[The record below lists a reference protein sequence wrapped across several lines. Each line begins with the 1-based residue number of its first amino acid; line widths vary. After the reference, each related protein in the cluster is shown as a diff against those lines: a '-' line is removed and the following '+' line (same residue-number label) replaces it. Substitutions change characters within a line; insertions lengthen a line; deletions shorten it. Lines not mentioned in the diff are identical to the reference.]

1 MRQTVFAPRPVRAA
15 LLRFVVA
22 ACAAFAGAGA
32 AAQIQ
37 IGQTAGFSGPVAAGV
52 KETSD
57 GARLYIDYVNRTGG
71 VARQQIELIQ
81 LDDRFDPKLAGE
93 NARVLIED
101 RQVAAMFLTRG
112 TPHTEA
118 VMAWLDRHGV
128 PLIAPSTGA
137 MVLHAPLQRQVF
149 NVRSTYQREAE
160 KAVRHF
166 STMGIRR
173 MVVVHADDSF
183 GRDALEGAARG
194 FAELKLQPLAVI
206 KADRS
211 KPVYEPIVEAIMQTR
226 AQGVLW
232 FGSGNAVADG
242 VHRVRAAGSAAQVLT
257 LSNNASSG
265 FIKSLGANSKGVV
278 VTQVFPSE
286 RSVGYA
292 FVSEASKLAKAANL
306 DLSPAMLEGFA
317 AAKVLVEALRRASPR
332 FTRERILAALESMD
346 RYDLGGLQLGFS
358 SSDHT
363 GLDFVDLSIIGS
375 DGRFRR

>member
-1 MRQTVFAPRPVRAA
+1 
-15 LLRFVVA
+15 
-22 ACAAFAGAGA
+22 
-32 AAQIQ
+32 
-37 IGQTAGFSGPVAAGV
+37 
-52 KETSD
+52 
-57 GARLYIDYVNRTGG
+57 
-71 VARQQIELIQ
+71 
-81 LDDRFDPKLAGE
+81 
-93 NARVLIED
+93 
-101 RQVAAMFLTRG
+101 
-112 TPHTEA
+112 

-265 FIKSLGANSKGVV
+265 FIKSLGANSKG
-278 VTQVFPSE
+278 
-286 RSVGYA
+286 SVGYA